1 MDERFPIDEQPL
13 PVPDAAVRVDL
24 AAEIAALH
32 VRCHTLEQRLEAERR
47 EAQAALRGFLL
58 GLLEVADAL
67 ERIAGA
73 PGAAAPNPDGA
84 DTGAAERQRRS
95 LQATR
100 RLLAQKL
107 SAAGVT
113 RMDLAGQPADPHLAD
128 IVDQQ
133 ERADLPAE
141 TVTHEVVGGYWWG
154 GAVLRR
160 AQVRVSR
167 HTGE

>member
-13 PVPDAAVRVDL
+13 PVPNAAVHVDL
-24 AAEIAALH
+24 AVEIGALH
-32 VRCHTLEQRLEAERR
+32 VRCHALEQRLEAERR
-47 EAQAALRGFLL
+47 EAQAVQRAFLL

-73 PGAAAPNPDGA
+73 VAPDPGE
-84 DTGAAERQRRS
+84 AAERQRRS

-107 SAAGVT
+107 GAAGVT
-113 RMDLAGQPADPHLAD
+113 RMDLVGQPADPHLAD
-128 IVDQQ
+128 IVDQG

-154 GAVLRR
+154 DAVLRR
-160 AQVRVSR
+160 AQVCVSR
-167 HTGE
+167 RG